1 MPAIYEHRHRVA
13 AGEIDGW
20 GHANNVEYLKWNQ
33 SAAIAHSAVQG
44 WAPAAYHE
52 IAAGWVVRSHQIEYK
67 SPAFEGDELIIR
79 TWVASMGRAT
89 SSRRFEILRAS
100 DGVLLATAVTEW
112 AFVSRSTGR
121 PTRIPPE
128 VAAAFEIVEE
138 RAAG

>member
-1 MPAIYEHRHRVA
+1 
-13 AGEIDGW
+13 
-20 GHANNVEYLKWNQ
+20 
-33 SAAIAHSAVQG
+33 
-44 WAPAAYHE
+44 
-52 IAAGWVVRSHQIEYK
+52 
-67 SPAFEGDELIIR
+67 
-79 TWVASMGRAT
+79 MGRAT

-100 DGVLLATAVTEW
+100 DGVLLGTAVTEW